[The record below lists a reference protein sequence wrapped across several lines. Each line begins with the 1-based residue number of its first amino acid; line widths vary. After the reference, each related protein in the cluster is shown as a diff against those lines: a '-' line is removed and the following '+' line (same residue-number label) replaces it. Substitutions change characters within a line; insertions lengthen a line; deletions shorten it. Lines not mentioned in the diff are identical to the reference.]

1 MFSRRVISLLIVLS
15 LVAQAMVLT
24 NTDSPSNFVED
35 SSPLE
40 QVSEYVGARGG
51 DG

>member
-1 MFSRRVISLLIVLS
+1 MFSRRVISLLVILS

-24 NTDSPSNFVED
+24 NTDNSSNFVED

-40 QVSEYVGARGG
+40 QVPEYGGARA
-51 DG
+51 DS